1 MNFDLPES
9 HREIQRMVRELGAR
23 LVAPHARSW
32 DEAGVLPT
40 AILADLAAQGLLAV
54 RAPDAYGGSGLDA
67 LALTLVVE
75 ELARYHGSLA
85 YAVAAHNG
93 LGVAHL
99 ALAGSDAL
107 RERTLPGSASEDG
120 LVAWLDDG
128 VMAKRAGDGWTLHGT
143 APRVVLGATARR
155 IVVAAR
161 TVEGP
166 TAFVVDRDAVGLR
179 VSRRVETLGMR
190 ACESS
195 DLSFEACA
203 VADDARVGEVG
214 AAADATVRVRAGY
227 DLALA
232 ALAVGCGQGAL
243 DAAVAYAKDRKQF
256 GQPIANFQ
264 AIQWMLA
271 DARVE
276 LDAARLLV
284 QRAAATDDAGG
295 DARIESAT
303 ARLYASEAASRAC
316 SRALQVHG
324 GYGYTREFP
333 VERHLRDVKV
343 CELGDGGNAGR
354 RAVVAA
360 TARPTA

>member
-23 LVAPHARSW
+23 RVAPFARAW
-32 DEAGVLPT
+32 DDDGRLPGD
-40 AILADLAAQGLLAV
+40 ILADLAAQGLLAV
-54 RAPDAYGGSGLDA
+54 RVPYAHGGSGLDA
-67 LALTLVVE
+67 LALAIVVE
-75 ELARYHGSLA
+75 ELARHHGSLA
-85 YAVAAHNG
+85 YAVAAHNT

-99 ALAGSDAL
+99 LAAGSEPL
-107 RERTLPGSASEDG
+107 REGHLSAAASEDG

-128 VMAKRAGDGWTLHGT
+128 VTAKRAGDGWTLHGA
-143 APRVVLGATARR
+143 APRVVLGATAARV
-155 IVVAAR
+155 VVAAR
-161 TVEGP
+161 TDEGP
-166 TAFVVDRDAVGLR
+166 TAFVVERGAAGLR
-179 VSRRVETLGMR
+179 VARRVDTLGMR
-190 ACESS
+190 ACEASE
-195 DLSFEACA
+195 LGFEGCA
-203 VADDARVGEVG
+203 VGDDARVGAVG
-214 AAADATVRVRAGY
+214 AAGDAVVRVRTGH
-227 DLALA
+227 DLAMA
-232 ALAVGCGQGAL
+232 ALAVGLGQGAL

-256 GQPIANFQ
+256 GQPIASFQ

-284 QRAAATDDAGG
+284 QRAAATDDGGG
-295 DARIESAT
+295 DARADAAA
-303 ARLYASEAASRAC
+303 ARLYASEAGSRAC

-333 VERHLRDVKV
+333 VERALRDVKV

-360 TARPTA
+360 AARATA

>member
-23 LVAPHARSW
+23 RVAPFARAW
-32 DEAGVLPT
+32 DDDGRLPDD
-40 AILADLAAQGLLAV
+40 ILADIAAQGLLAV
-54 RAPDAYGGSGLDA
+54 RVPYAHGGSGLDA
-67 LALTLVVE
+67 LALAIVVE
-75 ELARYHGSLA
+75 ELARHHGSLA
-85 YAVAAHNG
+85 YAVAAHNT

-99 ALAGSDAL
+99 LAADGDAL
-107 RERTLPGSASEDG
+107 REGHLAAAASEDG

-128 VMAKRAGDGWTLHGT
+128 VTAKRAGDGWTLHGA
-143 APRVVLGATARR
+143 APRVVLGATAARV
-155 IVVAAR
+155 VVAAH
-161 TVEGP
+161 TDQGP
-166 TAFVVDRDAVGLR
+166 TAFVVERAGLR
-179 VSRRVETLGMR
+179 VARRVDALGMR
-190 ACESS
+190 ACEASE
-195 DLSFEACA
+195 LVFEGCP
-203 VADDARVGEVG
+203 VGDGARVGAVG
-214 AAADATVRVRAGY
+214 AAGAAVVRVRTGHDVAM
-227 DLALA
+227 A
-232 ALAVGCGQGAL
+232 ALAVGLGQGAL

-256 GQPIANFQ
+256 GQPIASFQ

-276 LDAARLLV
+276 LDAARLLA

-295 DARIESAT
+295 DARAEAAA
-303 ARLYASEAASRAC
+303 ARLYASEAGSRAC

-333 VERHLRDVKV
+333 VERALRDVKV

-360 TARPTA
+360 AARATA